1 MFDCF
6 SDCFPTDFGRPSLT
20 KDVHPTTIVKF
31 NNKPG
36 GRTGGAVT
44 VAIFISNDEIC
55 IKQWWNLYQKMMKF
69 VSKNDEF
76 NANDQEDDSAVT
88 DINGNTVPFRTG

>member
-1 MFDCF
+1 
-6 SDCFPTDFGRPSLT
+6 
-20 KDVHPTTIVKF
+20 
-31 NNKPG
+31 
-36 GRTGGAVT
+36 
-44 VAIFISNDEIC
+44 
-55 IKQWWNLYQKMMKF
+55 MMKF